1 MTEKN
6 IFAYKLF
13 FAIKY
18 FEFSFTF
25 YVKIANLP
33 PEKSHPLFPS
43 NSPLKIEILSSPP
56 FWKFG

>member
-13 FAIKY
+13 FVIKY

-33 PEKSHPLFPS
+33 PEKSDPLFPS
-43 NSPLKIEILSSPP
+43 KPPLKI
-56 FWKFG
+56 